1 MKWNHN
7 NYRCIGLTW
16 LVIMLCQMPLV
27 AEGTSALDD
36 LKAEL
41 GHISE
46 RLQKNS
52 SKIKEKQKEKHQ
64 VQQSL
69 GSINRELKVLES
81 TIEKQAQAINVVATR
96 EHQTSQS
103 LAEAEQEFSEKKNQ
117 FQKRLRQIYKNEHM
131 GFLEFLLSPKDI
143 MSVLDSQ
150 YYFERILKQD
160 VNLVDEIREEYR
172 RLNDKKVQLS
182 NQKKKLTALNK
193 SVIVQEKTLEKKKD
207 QKNRYISQLEEQ
219 ISRMERENQELEAES
234 NQMTSFILARGN
246 LSDGYFGTSRMMK
259 PAEAWISSRFGY
271 RTHPIFKRRILHR
284 GIDLAAKK
292 GSPIKA
298 ADSGVVIVAGQ
309 KARYNGFGIVTVID
323 HGRRKSDGRRIS
335 TVYAHQ
341 SRLLVKE
348 GDFVAKGTVIGL
360 VGSTGYSTGPH
371 LHFEVRVD
379 GVPVDPAD
387 FLNI

>member
-1 MKWNHN
+1 MKWKLTK
-7 NYRCIGLTW
+7 YWYLGLT
-16 LVIMLCQMPLV
+16 LVVLMHGPVL
-27 AEGTSALDD
+27 AESSALED

-41 GHISE
+41 SNIAE

-52 SKIKEKQKEKHQ
+52 NKIKEKQQEKHQ

-69 GSINRELKVLES
+69 GSINRELKILEH
-81 TIEKQAQAINVVATR
+81 TIQKQEKAINVVASR
-96 EHQTSQS
+96 EQQTSQS
-103 LAEAEQEFSEKKNQ
+103 IVQAQEQFNAKKAQ

-143 MSVLDSQ
+143 LSVLDSQ
-150 YYFERILKQD
+150 YYFERIMKQD
-160 VNLVDEIREEYR
+160 VNLVNEIRAEYHK
-172 RLNDKKVQLS
+172 LNEKKQQLS
-182 NQKKKLTALNK
+182 NEKKKLTALNQ
-193 SVIVQEKTLEKKKD
+193 SVIIQEKSLERKKD
-207 QKNRYISQLEEQ
+207 QKNRYIDQLEDQ
-219 ISRMERENQELEAES
+219 IARMERENEELEAES
-234 NQMTSFILARGN
+234 NQLTSFIVARGN
-246 LSDGYFGTSRMMK
+246 VSDGYFGTNRMIK
-259 PAEAWISSRFGY
+259 PADAWVSSGFGY

-298 ADSGVVIVAGQ
+298 ADSGMVIVAGQ

-323 HGRRKSDGRRIS
+323 HGRRKSDGKRIS

-348 GDFVAKGTVIGL
+348 GDFVTKGTVIGL